1 MIFRVVFFILLIINF
16 SSHAE
21 IIENRK
27 IITKSFDV
35 WNVSCEDDEM
45 LNYVRCRLFAEIT
58 EKTTFF
64 VNPQSNNNKILI
76 VSEDGYY
83 DRRFFVKIDS
93 NGLITS
99 NNFVVNKYNMVNFN
113 QKDINNIY
121 NQLQNSMNMYL
132 RFTIKDNTSVNG
144 FKEITAKVSLVEFQK
159 ALAYFNKQINKY
171 NFNINR

>member
-1 MIFRVVFFILLIINF
+1 MINF
-16 SSHAE
+16 GARAE

-27 IITKSFDV
+27 IVNKNFGI

-45 LNYVRCRLFAEIT
+45 LNYIRCRLFAEIT
-58 EKTTFF
+58 EKTTLF

-83 DRRFFVKIDS
+83 DRRFFIKIDG

-99 NNFVVNKYNMVNFN
+99 NNFAINKYNLVSFN
-113 QKDINNIY
+113 QKDINKIY
-121 NQLQNSMNMYL
+121 DQIQNSMNMYL

-144 FKEITAKVSLVEFQK
+144 FREITAKVSLVEFQR

>member
-1 MIFRVVFFILLIINF
+1 MIFRIIFLILLIINF
-16 SSHAE
+16 SSKAE

-27 IITKSFDV
+27 IINKSFDV

-83 DRRFFVKIDS
+83 DRRFFIKIDD

-99 NNFVVNKYNMVNFN
+99 NDFTVNKYNIVNFSP
-113 QKDINNIY
+113 KDIKNMY
-121 NQLQNSMNMYL
+121 NQLQKGITMYL

-144 FKEITAKVSLVEFQK
+144 FREITAKLSLTEFQK
-159 ALAYFNKQINKY
+159 ALIYFNKQVNKY
-171 NFNINR
+171 NFNIN